1 MRRVL
6 ILLPLLV
13 AGGCLSPE
21 SYAQKQA
28 KLACQWTEECAK
40 ALFEA
45 TYSSMSDCIATEADR
60 EEDQNSTCEFDAEQ
74 GNECLSAAR
83 KYNGECSPNPAEL
96 EEIAR
101 ECSNVYYSCGAL
113 ND

>member
-13 AGGCLSPE
+13 VGGCLSPE

-28 KLACQWTEECAK
+28 KLSCQWTEECAK

-45 TYSSMSDCIATEADR
+45 NYSSMSDCIDTVSQQ
-60 EEDQNSTCEFDAEQ
+60 EEDQNATCEFDREQ
-74 GNECLSAAR
+74 GKECLAAVR
-83 KYNGECSPNPAEL
+83 RYNGECVPNAAEV
-96 EEIAR
+96 EEIGR

-113 ND
+113 NN